1 VRTKE
6 KKQVDLLT
14 LILPFHIDYILRL
27 SLFLTMVTQQQI
39 FHWYICFLFITVAK
53 EYLCRQNKISG
64 SAVGMSLDIRG
75 TLSVLLCGVPRNV
88 HVC

>member
-1 VRTKE
+1 MCVRK

-39 FHWYICFLFITVAK
+39 FHRYICFFFITVAK

-64 SAVGMSLDIRG
+64 SALGMSLDIKGTYLFCYIVCRG
-75 TLSVLLCGVPRNV
+75 T
-88 HVC
+88 